1 MDHNFPDGQGE
12 QDPAATASPP
22 SVRPEHQPREP
33 VFNLPP
39 AVLAALALIGGIY
52 ALQALLPAEQAE
64 YIAVTFGFAPI
75 RYAYPLSQQGLEWLW
90 TPVTYSLL
98 HGGLEHLIFNGLWLA
113 AFGTPV
119 VRRIGSARFV
129 AYWIV
134 SAAAGAGLH
143 AVVNWGDMGLMIGA
157 SAVVSALMGS
167 ACRFAFT
174 QRSRFA
180 APETARRLGIIESL
194 RERTVLVFTG
204 AWLFGNLAVAVGL
217 PLFGELTA
225 AIAWDA
231 HIGGFLFG
239 FLLFGLF
246 DPVASLPRAHP

>member
-1 MDHNFPDGQGE
+1 MNEHFPEDERAREGDAPRQA
-12 QDPAATASPP
+12 PPP
-22 SVRPEHQPREP
+22 SGPPAREP
-33 VFNLPP
+33 IFNLPT
-39 AVLAALALIGGIY
+39 AILASLVIIAGIY
-52 ALQALLPAEQAE
+52 GIQSLLEPEAAETFA
-64 YIAVTFGFAPI
+64 ITFGFAPI
-75 RYAYPLSQQGLEWLW
+75 RYVYPLSAQGYEWLW

-98 HGGLEHLIFNGLWLA
+98 HGSLEHLIFNGLWLA

-119 VRRIGSARFV
+119 VRRIGSFRFILF
-129 AYWIV
+129 WTI

-143 AVVNWGDMGLMIGA
+143 AAVNWGTPGLMIGA

-167 ACRFAFT
+167 ACRFAFS
-174 QRSRFA
+174 SR
-180 APETARRLGIIESL
+180 ARFLPLEIVPRLGIFESL

-204 AWLFGNLAVAVGL
+204 AWLFGNLVIAIGL
-217 PLFGELTA
+217 PLFGDMSA

-246 DPVASLPRAHP
+246 DPVKQPR